1 MSHKKGYIVVDSGTN
16 ALLSGQMNIMSQEE
30 ANLFAQTLSVSAS
43 AVELVGLSE
52 PWNPTVDPAQNW
64 VYDPVTKVLNIET
77 P

>member
-1 MSHKKGYIVVDSGTN
+1 MSHQKGYVVVDSGTN

-30 ANLFAQTLSVSAS
+30 ANRFVQSLTGSAS

-52 PWNPTVDPAQNW
+52 PWNPTADPAQVW

>member
-1 MSHKKGYIVVDSGTN
+1 MSQKKGYIVVDSGTN

-30 ANLFAQTLSVSAS
+30 ANRFAQTLAVSAS

-52 PWNPTVDPAQNW
+52 PWNPTADPAQNW
-64 VYDPVTKVLNIET
+64 VYDPVTKLLNIET